1 MEQYGAPWNNMG
13 QSGTIWD
20 MTIKTVRSH
29 KSPMAILG
37 TVEHRNT
44 NPESFVVPT
53 SIINFT
59 TEQSK

>member
-1 MEQYGAPWNNMG
+1 MEQYGTKWNNMG
-13 QSGTIWD
+13 YDDKDCT
-20 MTIKTVRSH
+20 SH
-29 KSPMAILG
+29 KSPMPILG

-53 SIINFT
+53 SINFT